1 MRSSATTWS
10 RPISIQLALYLLAI
24 ALETVPELDREG
36 PAGTAVIIQPHARA
50 EPVRTFD
57 YSFADLR
64 EIKRRVVAALTR
76 IRNREWSYKLG
87 EWCRYCPA
95 TGICPHL
102 HAMAR
107 DPALTMISPSPEAVA
122 QGEITKEM
130 LEDAL
135 DRAEILEHF
144 LKQLYH
150 TAEDYMIHGG
160 KLRNQ
165 KLVRKRTN
173 RRWIDEAK
181 AVQKLK
187 ELGVDPYVF
196 RAVTPAEAE
205 KRLPKGKR
213 KIVNDELAEQ
223 PVGELTLAPKSDP
236 KTEIEVGATFMAALE
251 YTKAAG
257 FLASWSKSQEKS
269 QTEESR

>member
-1 MRSSATTWS
+1 MEPPLLIEKRVRLSFADPILGSPMFGLVDVATAHGPPWIIADAKFGYNVVEADTV
-10 RPISIQLALYLLAI
+10 QLALYLLAL

-50 EPVRTFD
+50 EPPVRTFD

-64 EIKRRVVAALTR
+64 EVKRRVIEALTR
-76 IRNREWSYKLG
+76 IKRKEWSYQLG

-95 TGICPHL
+95 AGICPHL

-144 LKQLYH
+144 LKQLYR

-181 AVQKLK
+181 AVERLK
-187 ELGVDPYVF
+187 ELG
-196 RAVTPAEAE
+196 R
-205 KRLPKGKR
+205 
-213 KIVNDELAEQ
+213 
-223 PVGELTLAPKSDP
+223 
-236 KTEIEVGATFMAALE
+236 
-251 YTKAAG
+251 
-257 FLASWSKSQEKS
+257 
-269 QTEESR
+269 

>member
-1 MRSSATTWS
+1 
-10 RPISIQLALYLLAI
+10 
-24 ALETVPELDREG
+24 
-36 PAGTAVIIQPHARA
+36 
-50 EPVRTFD
+50 
-57 YSFADLR
+57 
-64 EIKRRVVAALTR
+64 
-76 IRNREWSYKLG
+76 
-87 EWCRYCPA
+87 
-95 TGICPHL
+95 
-102 HAMAR
+102 MAR

-173 RRWIDEAK
+173 RRWIDEAVAVKVLK
-181 AVQKLK
+181 A
-187 ELGVDPYVF
+187 LGVDPYVF

-213 KIVNDELAEQ
+213 RIVNDELAEQ
-223 PVGELTLAPKSDP
+223 PVGELTIAPKSDP
-236 KTEIEVGATFMAALE
+236 KPGIEVGATFRRAVESTQAV
-251 YTKAAG
+251 G
-257 FLASWSKSQEKS
+257 FLAVVSKSTSTSALVPKDQKS
-269 QTEESR
+269 